1 MATED
6 VKPNSE
12 PEALFTQL
20 AEPFDPSEIKWRATH
35 TNCALTTGTLWQ
47 FRAPE
52 PVRERSCPFQKD
64 TENRIPELNQIKAQV
79 VRIRPFQNLCVGK
92 HSIPISPTRM
102 TRNYTVTVIYLRKGN
117 ENQMT
122 SSNHFHLHRPRAS
135 ATASRSR

>member
-20 AEPFDPSEIKWRATH
+20 AEPFDPSEIKWRVTH

-79 VRIRPFQNLCVGK
+79 VRIRPFQNLWVK
-92 HSIPISPTRM
+92 KRHD
-102 TRNYTVTVIYLRKGN
+102 NY
-117 ENQMT
+117 
-122 SSNHFHLHRPRAS
+122 
-135 ATASRSR
+135 